1 MTELAM
7 GDKSPHDVH
16 HSQKS
21 AKSIKEKRA
30 ERKAKEDKT
39 SQLAP
44 SAMARLT
51 ADHKR
56 GT

>member
-7 GDKSPHDVH
+7 GDKSPHDAH

-21 AKSIKEKRA
+21 AKSIKDKRA
-30 ERKAKEDKT
+30 ERKAKEQRT
-39 SQLAP
+39 PTIAP

-51 ADHKR
+51 AETRRK
-56 GT
+56 G